1 MEQIRSVIAVIGGI
15 LGGVLGGVDGFLY
28 ALIVLMIVDYTSGV
42 LVAIDKKALSS
53 DIGRKGITKKV
64 YILLMVVVGNIVD
77 TYVFKQGY
85 AVRTAVIFFYIANE
99 CISVTENAAN
109 LGLPVP
115 KKLVEVLVQLKSEEV
130 DVKEDVDMEESED
143 LKHEK

>member
-1 MEQIRSVIAVIGGI
+1 MEQVRNIITIIGGI
-15 LGGVLGGVDGFLY
+15 LGGVLGGFDGFLY
-28 ALIVLMIVDYTSGV
+28 ALVVLMVVDYLSGV
-42 LVAIDKKALSS
+42 LVAVNKKALSS

-64 YILLMVVVGNIVD
+64 YILLMVIVGNIVD

-85 AVRTAVIFFYIANE
+85 AVRTAIIFFYIANE

-115 KKLVEVLVQLKSEEV
+115 KKLIEVLAQLKSEEV
-130 DVKEDVDMEESED
+130 ETESVKS
-143 LKHEK
+143 